1 MNADNIQRAVLSGTD
16 GAELDCQFNPSTV
29 QITKTSHWNAQP
41 TRGSSNTPRPQ
52 FVGTGPEVLTA
63 KLLFDDFDTL
73 GGGDNKPRVH
83 TAVTT
88 LLGWTCVPAQSYQM
102 GTPQPPIVTFQ
113 WGSGITF
120 TGFLQQVQVQYTMFA
135 PRDGTPLRAIA
146 TISLQSIPND
156 PAGTN
161 PTSGGISGRRSAL
174 LEDCDSLAAIAY
186 REYGDPALW
195 RGIAIANGIEDP
207 ARIPVGTRLL
217 VPPRT
222 QSAELSQTG
231 GESAHGS

>member
-1 MNADNIQRAVLSGTD
+1 MSTDNIQRAVLSGTD
-16 GAELDCQFNPSTV
+16 GADLDCQFNPSTV

-41 TRGSSNTPRPQ
+41 TRGSASTPRPQ

-63 KLLFDDFDTL
+63 KLLFDDFDDL
-73 GGGDNKPRVH
+73 GGGDATVPY
-83 TAVTT
+83 AVKT
-88 LLGWTCVPAQSYQM
+88 LLGWTCVPAQTYLNN
-102 GTPQPPIVTFQ
+102 TPQPPIVTFQ

-135 PRDGTPLRAIA
+135 PSDGTPLRAIA
-146 TISLQSIPND
+146 TISLQSIPSD
-156 PAGTN
+156 PPGTN
-161 PTSGGISGRRSAL
+161 PTSGGISGRRSAV
-174 LEDCDSLAAIAY
+174 LEDCDGLAAIAY

-222 QSAELSQTG
+222 QAAQLSQTR
-231 GESAHGS
+231 GEPSDAS

>member
-1 MNADNIQRAVLSGTD
+1 MSTENIQRAVLSGTD
-16 GAELDCQFNPSTV
+16 GADLDCQFNPSTV

-41 TRGSSNTPRPQ
+41 TRGSANTPRPQ

-63 KLLFDDFDTL
+63 QLLFDDFDNL
-73 GGGDNKPRVH
+73 GGRD
-83 TAVTT
+83 TT
-88 LLGWTCVPAQSYQM
+88 VPKAMKTLFGWTCVPDQAYQG

-120 TGFLQQVQVQYTMFA
+120 TGFLQQVQAQYTMFA
-135 PRDGTPLRAIA
+135 PSDGTPLRAIA
-146 TISLQSIPND
+146 TITLHSIPSV
-156 PAGTN
+156 PTGTN
-161 PTSGGISGRRSAL
+161 PTSGGISGRRSAM
-174 LEDCDSLAAIAY
+174 LEDCDGLAAIAY

-207 ARIPVGTRLL
+207 TRVPVGTRLL

-222 QSAELSQTG
+222 QAAQLSQTG
-231 GESAHGS
+231 GESSDAS

>member
-1 MNADNIQRAVLSGTD
+1 MSADKIARAVLSGTD
-16 GAELDCQFNPSTV
+16 GKNLQCQFNPSTLRV
-29 QITKTSHWNAQP
+29 TKTSHWNAQP
-41 TRGSSNTPRPQ
+41 TRGSATTPRPQ

-73 GGGDNKPRVH
+73 GGHKPTVP

-88 LLGWTCVPAQSYQM
+88 LLGWTCVSAQSYQM
-102 GTPQPPIVTFQ
+102 DTPQPPIVTFW
-113 WGSGITF
+113 WGNGIDF
-120 TGFLQQVQVQYTMFA
+120 TGFLQQVQIEYTMFA
-135 PRDGTPLRAIA
+135 PGDGTPLRAIA
-146 TISLQSIPND
+146 TISLHSIPND
-156 PAGTN
+156 PQGTN

-195 RGIAIANGIEDP
+195 RGIAVANGIEDP
-207 ARIPVGTRLL
+207 ARIGVGTRLL

-222 QSAELSQTG
+222 QAAELSRTG
-231 GESAHGS
+231 GEPADGS

>member
-1 MNADNIQRAVLSGTD
+1 VSADNIQRAVLSGTD
-16 GAELDCQFNPSTV
+16 GNELPCQFNPSTV
-29 QITKTSHWNAQP
+29 QITTTSHWNAQP
-41 TRGSSNTPRPQ
+41 TRGSSTTPRPQ
-52 FVGTGPEVLTA
+52 FVGTGPEVFTA
-63 KLLFDDFDTL
+63 KLLFDDFDDL
-73 GGGDNKPRVH
+73 GGGKPTVH
-83 TAVTT
+83 YAVQT
-88 LLGWTCVPAQSYQM
+88 LLGWTCVPAQSYQQD
-102 GTPQPPIVTFQ
+102 TPQPPIVTFQ

-120 TGFLQQVQVQYTMFA
+120 IGFLQQVQVQYTMFA
-135 PRDGTPLRAIA
+135 PSDGTPLRAIA
-146 TISLQSIPND
+146 TITLQSVPND

>member
-1 MNADNIQRAVLSGTD
+1 VATDNIQRAVLSGTD
-16 GAELDCQFNPSTV
+16 GADLDCQFNPSTV

-41 TRGSSNTPRPQ
+41 TRGSTSTPRPQ

-63 KLLFDDFDTL
+63 KLLFDDFDDL
-73 GGGDNKPRVH
+73 GGGDATVPY
-83 TAVTT
+83 AVKT
-88 LLGWTCVPAQSYQM
+88 LLGWTCVPAQTYLN

-135 PRDGTPLRAIA
+135 PSDGTPLRAIA
-146 TISLQSIPND
+146 TISLHSIPND
-156 PAGTN
+156 PPGTN
-161 PTSGGISGRRSAL
+161 PTSGGISGRRSAV
-174 LEDCDSLAAIAY
+174 LEDCDGLAAIAY

-222 QSAELSQTG
+222 QAAQLSQTG
-231 GESAHGS
+231 GEPSDAS

>member
-1 MNADNIQRAVLSGTD
+1 MSADNIQRAVLSGTD
-16 GAELDCQFNPSTV
+16 GSDLQCQFNPSTV

-41 TRGSSNTPRPQ
+41 TRGSTSTPRPQ

-63 KLLFDDFDTL
+63 KLLFDDFDDL
-73 GGGDNKPRVH
+73 GGGAATVPD
-83 TAVTT
+83 AVKT
-88 LLGWTCVPAQSYQM
+88 LLGWTCVPAQAYQND
-102 GTPQPPIVTFQ
+102 TPQPPIVTFQ

-120 TGFLQQVQVQYTMFA
+120 TGFLQQVQIQYTMFA

-146 TISLQSIPND
+146 TISLHSIPND

-161 PTSGGISGRRSAL
+161 PTSGGISGRRSAV
-174 LEDCDSLAAIAY
+174 LEDCDGLAAIAY
-186 REYGDPALW
+186 REYGDAALW

-207 ARIPVGTRLL
+207 ARVPVGARLL

-222 QSAELSQTG
+222 QAAQLSQTG
-231 GESAHGS
+231 GERSDAS